1 MRAPLTFNWNGYD
14 RDREA
19 GEPPVTPE
27 DPLLNAYLQA
37 LIPKVTTTYIDPPAS
52 PTPTYGNP
60 MSPDLKPVSINP
72 EPFVAAVYSLD
83 EARKRMT
90 APRRLDDMATW
101 TVLERRLAH
110 ALHECGLDD
119 DEIKAIV
126 GKLPPGVCE
135 IIHRCPE
142 CGARVYPAGPAA
154 SRVCGD
160 CG

>member
-1 MRAPLTFNWNGYD
+1 MDRVMQDLLTDTERAAL
-14 RDREA
+14 
-19 GEPPVTPE
+19 VTG
-27 DPLLNAYLQA
+27 AA
-37 LIPKVTTTYIDPPAS
+37 I
-52 PTPTYGNP
+52 
-60 MSPDLKPVSINP
+60 PDLKPVSINP

-142 CGARVYPAGPAA
+142 CGVRVYPAGPAA